1 MDTNTFST
9 ADSLRTI
16 EAAINEAKSS
26 KTGASFYYIL
36 WGFILFVYFI
46 IHSIIISNPILKGT
60 IIDTFNWVLFPI
72 GGLLSSLNKRK
83 DQKEE
88 TYVPQLEKVY
98 LFAFTG
104 FAFMYAVLTFAS
116 SYLSTSIAIM
126 FFPLIIGSTVYLV
139 GGISRHKISIYCG
152 ILSMMLTVVSILSKI
167 EIQFLMASIACI
179 SACIIP
185 GITMRKSNV

>member
-1 MDTNTFST
+1 MDKNTFSAT
-9 ADSLRTI
+9 DSLKTI
-16 EAAINEAKSS
+16 EAAIIEAKSS

-36 WGFILFVYFI
+36 WGIILFIYFI
-46 IHSIIISNPILKGT
+46 VHTIIILKPELRGT

-72 GGLLSSLNKRK
+72 GGLLSFINKSK

-88 TYVPQLEKVY
+88 SYVPQLEKVY

-116 SYLSTSIAIM
+116 NYLSSSIAIM
-126 FFPLIIGSTVYLV
+126 FFPLIIGSTVYVV
-139 GGISRHKISIYCG
+139 GGISKHKISIFGG
-152 ILSMMLTVVSILSKI
+152 ILSMLLTVVSILSEI
-167 EIQFLMASIACI
+167 EIQFFMASLACI
-179 SACIIP
+179 ASCIIP